1 MNGAGKRPGWGMLFR
16 GLLPFAALL
25 AALLSLPEDLG
36 SPARWALAITAGT
49 LAAWILEPVPLAATS
64 IPIVFLLA
72 ATGTWTSA
80 TGHQPRAARPS

>member
-1 MNGAGKRPGWGMLFR
+1 MGHDFR

-49 LAAWILEPVPLAATS
+49 LAAWVLEPVPLAATS
-64 IPIVFLLA
+64 IPIVL
-72 ATGTWTSA
+72 
-80 TGHQPRAARPS
+80 